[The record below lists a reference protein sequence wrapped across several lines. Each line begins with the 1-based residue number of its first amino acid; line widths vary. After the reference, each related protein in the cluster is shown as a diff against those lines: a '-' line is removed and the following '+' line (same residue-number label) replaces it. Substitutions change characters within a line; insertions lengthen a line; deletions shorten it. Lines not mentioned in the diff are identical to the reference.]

1 VISNKLDLALDKISE
16 VEDVYYVLTYAP
28 KNPDKVGKIKV
39 KLNNRKYK
47 LVYSPNLRTGYL
59 AQFLEEKTIKAK
71 PVKIQNLDFKKG
83 KLKFSISDFFMDKKK
98 GGALSIR
105 IRINDP
111 QGNSVFDQKKSI
123 MATQKIINISLNFP
137 GLKNGDYDVVVD
149 VNDLYAKTSSTE
161 LLKTKILN

>member
-1 VISNKLDLALDKISE
+1 
-16 VEDVYYVLTYAP
+16 
-28 KNPDKVGKIKV
+28 
-39 KLNNRKYK
+39 
-47 LVYSPNLRTGYL
+47 
-59 AQFLEEKTIKAK
+59 
-71 PVKIQNLDFKKG
+71 
-83 KLKFSISDFFMDKKK
+83 
-98 GGALSIR
+98 LSIR